1 MNLCLPLSLKNG
13 NLGVPTSWTC
23 SQNFCGQ
30 LFLVIQESSWEGGWM
45 WVAWCHRI
53 PEVFREKAAEWKWQG
68 RSCWNYS
75 CQQLVAALIENVR
88 LNRFINFS
96 SLQVCR
102 WNEQKGLIES
112 CTKNRRGELVG
123 EGCPCHNVWEPHVWN
138 ERIWKLQVNCRA
150 DVRVTKG
157 CCLISLWR
165 KPKLVVWVLISI
177 RESLCFA
184 TR

>member
-23 SQNFCGQ
+23 SQNFCGH
-30 LFLVIQESSWEGGWM
+30 LFQVIQESSWEGGWM

-96 SLQVCR
+96 SLQICH
-102 WNEQKGLIES
+102 WNEQKGLKAVNWELH
-112 CTKNRRGELVG
+112 REQERGISGWGVSMPYRMRATYLKWKDLETTSEL
-123 EGCPCHNVWEPHVWN
+123 
-138 ERIWKLQVNCRA
+138 
-150 DVRVTKG
+150 
-157 CCLISLWR
+157 
-165 KPKLVVWVLISI
+165 
-177 RESLCFA
+177 
-184 TR
+184 

>member
-1 MNLCLPLSLKNG
+1 MFPKFLWPTVPSDSGILMRKEAGCGLPG
-13 NLGVPTSWTC
+13 VLG
-23 SQNFCGQ
+23 
-30 LFLVIQESSWEGGWM
+30 
-45 WVAWCHRI
+45 I
-53 PEVFREKAAEWKWQG
+53 PEVFKKKAAEWKWQG

-88 LNRFINFS
+88 LDRFINFS

-112 CTKNRRGELVG
+112 CTRTGEG
-123 EGCPCHNVWEPHVWN
+123 ISGWGCPCHNVWEPHVWN

-157 CCLISLWR
+157 MLFNISL
-165 KPKLVVWVLISI
+165 
-177 RESLCFA
+177 ENQSLWYGY
-184 TR
+184 

>member
-13 NLGVPTSWTC
+13 NLGDSNKLNMFPKFLWPTVPSD
-23 SQNFCGQ
+23 SGILMKEAGCG
-30 LFLVIQESSWEGGWM
+30 LPGVTFLKYS
-45 WVAWCHRI
+45 
-53 PEVFREKAAEWKWQG
+53 REKAAEWKWQG

-75 CQQLVAALIENVR
+75 CQQLVALWLKRNVR

-123 EGCPCHNVWEPHVWN
+123 EVSMPQRMRATCLK
-138 ERIWKLQVNCRA
+138 WKDLE
-150 DVRVTKG
+150 TTSE
-157 CCLISLWR
+157 L
-165 KPKLVVWVLISI
+165 
-177 RESLCFA
+177 
-184 TR
+184 